1 MKSILSKAIKTAV
14 LATTFASASV
24 LAADYEWT
32 MQSSDQPGIFMFQ
45 MAEAYSS
52 WVKDMTDG
60 RVEITVA
67 PVNSVVPYSEVLDAV
82 GANILQGQFDDPSY
96 FAGKDPAFGFIGNT
110 VGAWSNPSEALKFFY
125 YGGGL
130 EIAQGLWEEY
140 NVHLVGVVFTGVESF
155 VAAKEMHTVED
166 LKGLKMRA
174 PEGMV
179 QRVFAAAGA
188 SPVNLPGSEVYT
200 SLEKGVIDAAD
211 FSLFSV
217 NQSQGMHDVGKNPIY
232 PGFHS
237 LPVQAVTVNKDI
249 WDELP
254 KDIQTVLETGVRRLA
269 LDVMYQYEMQ
279 DAVAVKEARAEG
291 VNIIN
296 WSDEERAKFR
306 KIAIAEWS
314 AVTEQS
320 AIAKEFA
327 DAVETFLTE
336 QGLVDTE

>member
-1 MKSILSKAIKTAV
+1 MRKILTNAIKALVMTTA
-14 LATTFASASV
+14 FASTASM
-24 LAADYEWT
+24 AADYEWT
-32 MQSSDQPGIFMFQ
+32 FQSSDQPGIFMFQ
-45 MAEAYSS
+45 MAENYAE
-52 WVKDMTDG
+52 WVKEMSNG
-60 RVEITVA
+60 RIEITVA

-82 GANILQGQFDDPSY
+82 GSDILQGEFDDPSY

-110 VGAWSNPSEALKFFY
+110 VGAWSHPSEAVKFFY

-130 EIAQGLWEEY
+130 EIAQKLWDDY
-140 NVHLVGVVFTGVESF
+140 NVHLIGVVFPGVESF
-155 VAAKEMHTVED
+155 VSAKEVRTVED

-211 FSLFSV
+211 FSVFSV

-237 LPVQAVTVNKDI
+237 LPVQAVTVNKEI
-249 WDELP
+249 WDSLSP
-254 KDIQTVLETGVRRLA
+254 DLQAILETGVRRLA

-279 DAVAVKEARAEG
+279 DAVAVKKAKADG
-291 VNIIN
+291 VNVVD
-296 WSDEERAKFR
+296 WAPEERAKFR
-306 KIAIAEWS
+306 KIAIGQWD
-314 AVTEQS
+314 AVTNDS
-320 AIAKEFA
+320 PVAKEFA
-327 DAVETFLTE
+327 DKLEGFLKE
-336 QGLVDTE
+336 QGLVNE

>member
-1 MKSILSKAIKTAV
+1 MKSLLIKTVKTAL
-14 LATTFASASV
+14 LATTLFSTSL
-24 LAADYEWT
+24 LAAEYKWT
-32 MQSSDQPGIFMFQ
+32 MQSSDQPGIFMFK
-45 MAEAYSS
+45 MAEEYSA
-52 WVKDMTDG
+52 WVKEMTAG

-82 GANILQGQFDDPSY
+82 GSNILQGEFDDPSY

-130 EIAQGLWEEY
+130 EIAQGLWEDY
-140 NVHLVGVVFTGVESF
+140 NVHLIGVLFTGVESF
-155 VAAKEMHTVED
+155 VSSKEIRTVES
-166 LKGLKMRA
+166 LKGLKLRA

-217 NQSQGMHDVGKNPIY
+217 NQSQGMHSIGKYPIY

-237 LPVQAVTVNKDI
+237 LPVQAVTLNKDI
-249 WDELP
+249 WDKLP
-254 KDIQTVLETGVRRLA
+254 QDIKAVLETGVRRLA

-279 DAVAVKEARAEG
+279 DAVAVKKAKSEG
-291 VNIIN
+291 VNIVD
-296 WSDEERAKFR
+296 WSAEERAKFR
-306 KIAIAEWS
+306 KIAISQWSNVTDKS
-314 AVTEQS
+314 AV
-320 AIAKEFA
+320 AKKFA
-327 DAVETFLTE
+327 DALEKFLNE
-336 QGLVDTE
+336 QGLLGK

>member
-1 MKSILSKAIKTAV
+1 MKKSFKKLLSTAILSASIAG
-14 LATTFASASV
+14 FASH
-24 LAADYEWT
+24 AADYEWT

-45 MAEAYSS
+45 MAEEYAK

-82 GANILQGQFDDPSY
+82 GANILQGEFDDPSY
-96 FAGKDPAFGFIGNT
+96 FSGKDAAFSLISNT

-125 YGGGL
+125 YGGGM
-130 EIAQGLWEEY
+130 EIAQELYHEY
-140 NVHLVGVVFTGVESF
+140 NVHLVGVVMTGVESF
-155 VAAKEMHTVED
+155 VSSKEVRSVED
-166 LKGLKMRA
+166 LKGLKLRA

-179 QRVFAAAGA
+179 QKVFAAAGA
-188 SPVNLPGSEVYT
+188 APVNLPGSEVYT

-217 NQSQGMHDVGKNPIY
+217 NHSQGMHDIGKFPIY

-237 LPVQAVTVNKDI
+237 LPVQAVAVNKDI

-254 KDIQTVLETGVRRLA
+254 ADIQAILETGVRRLA

-279 DAVAVKEARAEG
+279 DFAAVKKAKEEG
-291 VNIIN
+291 VTVVD
-296 WSDEERAKFR
+296 WPAEERAKFR
-306 KIAIAEWS
+306 KIAIDQWGS
-314 AVTEQS
+314 ATEKSELAKKYADKVQEFLQS
-320 AIAKEFA
+320 
-327 DAVETFLTE
+327 
-336 QGLVDTE
+336 QGLVQE